1 MITWV
6 NKESLYDDIETP
18 FATDDLFIKFFNKTP
33 LYNGLYKY
41 EMDVVGSID
50 IESYEKLTFKTY
62 IIDIDKVY
70 WLNRL
75 IQIILYRMGYHV
87 NHVIIDTIGDH
98 IIYTPTISGE
108 YVYIEN
114 PIDLNIESLI
124 GYKALIDDDNVSIE
138 IASSDLIWL
147 CDLSLFKYDIIYDI
161 PVILVNGVED
171 LRLRTSK
178 IEFAMNPVLAVQ
190 SNIYTLLKNTFY
202 YPDYDKELIIRYGFK
217 ILGEN
222 YLQHDLFDKYWLDQ
236 NEQSY
241 IIDGDWLLMYESN
254 VKSVAYLK
262 YAAIRAYVDLYQKT
276 KMMHRVNDIKVGFDL
291 LVYMP
296 IDSDKDIEK
305 LKNKINIYMT
315 VKKNNPFIYVTNKNH
330 AVSIYLS
337 SQGTA
342 LTFPF
347 YDEWVVVSNIKENI
361 NVTNKIDVDDEII
374 GIYDINNKKGLI
386 DSIPIS

>member
-18 FATDDLFIKFFNKTP
+18 FATDDLFIKYFNKTP

-41 EMDVVGSID
+41 EMVAEPKIE

-70 WLNRL
+70 WLNKL
-75 IQIILYRMGYHV
+75 IQILLYRMGYHV
-87 NHVIIDTIGDH
+87 NHVIIDTIGDY

-108 YVYIEN
+108 YVYMD
-114 PIDLNIESLI
+114 PIDLDIEPLI

-138 IASSDLIWL
+138 ILASDLIWL
-147 CDLSLFKYDIIYDI
+147 CDLSLFKYDTIYDI
-161 PVILVNGVED
+161 PVIPVNGTED

-178 IEFAMNPVLAVQ
+178 IEFAMNPLLAVQ

-202 YPDYDKELIIRYGFK
+202 YPDYDKQFVTQYGFK
-217 ILGEN
+217 ILKEN
-222 YLQHDLFDKYWLDQ
+222 YLQHDLFDKYWL
-236 NEQSY
+236 EHTPSY
-241 IIDGDWLLMYESN
+241 MIDGDWVLMYESN

-262 YAAIRAYVDLYQKT
+262 YAAIRAYVDIYQDT
-276 KMMHRVNDIKVGFDL
+276 KMMNRVNDIKVGFDL
-291 LVYMP
+291 LVSMP
-296 IDSDKDIEK
+296 INSDKDIEK

-315 VKKNNPFIYVTNKNH
+315 VKKNNPFIYVTNKNE
-330 AVSIYLS
+330 AIATYLS

-347 YDEWVVVSNIKENI
+347 YDEWVVVSNRKENI
-361 NVTNKIDVDDEII
+361 NVKNNVNVGDEII
-374 GIYDINNKKGLI
+374 GIYDINNKRGLI
-386 DSIPIS
+386 ESIPIS